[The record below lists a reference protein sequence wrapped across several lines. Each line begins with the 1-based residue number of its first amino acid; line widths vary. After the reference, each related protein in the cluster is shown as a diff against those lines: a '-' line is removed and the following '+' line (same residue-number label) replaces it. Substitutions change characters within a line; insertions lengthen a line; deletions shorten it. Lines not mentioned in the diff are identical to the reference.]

1 MKNRFFRVQNTV
13 NLRIQRHNFK
23 ETVSTAAYAWL
34 LHLFFVRFLALEHAP
49 ELKLLSLVF
58 LELGKPAGLTSDL
71 FATGVLNGFPIL
83 LVETF
88 ETPVTCDVF
97 ELFHPVTR

>member
-1 MKNRFFRVQNTV
+1 MKNRFLRVQSTM
-13 NLRIQRHNFK
+13 NLRIQRHDFN
-23 ETVSTAAYAWL
+23 ETVCTRAYAWVL
-34 LHLFFVRFLALEHAP
+34 QFFLVRFFALEHAL

-71 FATGVLNGFPIL
+71 LATGVLNGFPIL

-88 ETPVTCDVF
+88 ETPVTCDVL
-97 ELFHPVTR
+97 ELFHAVTR

>member
-1 MKNRFFRVQNTV
+1 M
-13 NLRIQRHNFK
+13 
-23 ETVSTAAYAWL
+23 
-34 LHLFFVRFLALEHAP
+34 
-49 ELKLLSLVF
+49 F

-88 ETPVTCDVF
+88 ETPVTCDVL